1 MEREIANV
9 AAACAMHGFRYMAF
23 PPIVFDAPVRMMKQW
38 ADQEPVRPGDAIEPS
53 PAASWIT
60 PDLAPPA
67 AAEAAPNPRETTALS
82 PPAIPPPGTSPRPAP
97 IPERRPAPMP
107 EYRPAPIPER
117 RSAPIPEHRPT
128 PLPDRR
134 FALLADVS
142 AELRRQ
148 AAR

>member
-23 PPIVFDAPVRMMKQW
+23 PPIVFDAPVRMMKDW
-38 ADQEPVRPGDAIEPS
+38 ADQEPVRPGGAIEPS

-60 PDLAPPA
+60 PDLAQPA

-97 IPERRPAPMP
+97 IPEGRPAT
-107 EYRPAPIPER
+107 IPER
-117 RSAPIPEHRPT
+117 RPT
-128 PLPDRR
+128 QLPDRR